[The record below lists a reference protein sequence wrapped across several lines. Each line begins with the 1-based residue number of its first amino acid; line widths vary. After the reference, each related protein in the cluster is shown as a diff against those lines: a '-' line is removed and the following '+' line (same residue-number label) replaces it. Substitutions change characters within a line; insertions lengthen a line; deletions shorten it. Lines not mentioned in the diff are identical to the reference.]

1 MGFEEYDALDA
12 MGLAER
18 VRAGDVSP
26 EELLDAAV
34 ERLEARNPRLNAVV
48 YRMVDRARQRVG
60 SLPDGPLRGVPFLV
74 KDLKLQIAGTPT
86 SNSTRLMVDRPATE
100 SSVLAGRYEAAGLQI
115 IGKTNTPEF
124 GIMGITEPEVRGP
137 ARNPWNTDHTPGGSS
152 GGSSAAVAARIV
164 PIAHGGDG

>member
-60 SLPDGPLRGVPFLV
+60 SLPDGPLRGEHV
-74 KDLKLQIAGTPT
+74 
-86 SNSTRLMVDRPATE
+86 
-100 SSVLAGRYEAAGLQI
+100 
-115 IGKTNTPEF
+115 
-124 GIMGITEPEVRGP
+124 IT
-137 ARNPWNTDHTPGGSS
+137 
-152 GGSSAAVAARIV
+152 
-164 PIAHGGDG
+164 